1 MQRLRADEILM
12 PYLHKALS
20 VSGYFKQ
27 TSNINSRNKMAHY
40 PNILFHFTPR
50 QSLYDI
56 LNNTFKVSY
65 ARERILGGTKIKE
78 FAVPMV
84 SFSDLRLSELKD
96 NIGTYGKFGI
106 GMTKDWAVNKG
117 LNPVM
122 YASEKSLFTE
132 NFMKGIE
139 DFFKL
144 VNNTDDTTGKYETAY
159 NNTINTLRYIKN
171 YKGDLIRPGKKTI
184 PNYVF
189 ANEREWRFVP
199 PISDNILSFIP
210 IDKIRTSKQKSQF
223 NQKVSHIKLHFQPD
237 DIKYLIVEKDS
248 DINPLITHLRH
259 AKNRFPPDMVDR
271 RSSRILTY
279 EQIEKDV

>member
-1 MQRLRADEILM
+1 
-12 PYLHKALS
+12 
-20 VSGYFKQ
+20 
-27 TSNINSRNKMAHY
+27 MAHY
-40 PNILFHFTPR
+40 PNILFHFTVR

-65 ARERILGGTKIKE
+65 ARERIVGGQKTKE

-106 GMTKDWAVNKG
+106 GMTKDWAIKKG
-117 LNPVM
+117 LNPVL
-122 YASEKSLFTE
+122 YASDRSLFTE

-144 VNNTDDTTGKYETAY
+144 VNNSSDTSGKYETAY
-159 NNTINTLRYIKN
+159 NNTLNTLRYIKN

-184 PNYVF
+184 HNYVF

-199 PISDNILSFIP
+199 PISDDILSFVP
-210 IDKIRTSKQKSQF
+210 IDQITTPQQKSRF
-223 NQKVSHIKLHFQPD
+223 NQNVNHIRLHFQPD

-248 DINPLITHLRH
+248 DINPLIAHLRI
-259 AKNRFPPDMVDR
+259 AKVGFPDEMVDR
-271 RSSRILTY
+271 LSSRILTY

>member
-1 MQRLRADEILM
+1 M
-12 PYLHKALS
+12 
-20 VSGYFKQ
+20 
-27 TSNINSRNKMAHY
+27 
-40 PNILFHFTPR
+40 
-50 QSLYDI
+50 
-56 LNNTFKVSY
+56 
-65 ARERILGGTKIKE
+65 E

-84 SFSDLRLSELKD
+84 SFSDLRLSELKE

-106 GMTKDWAVNKG
+106 GMTKDWAINKG

-122 YASEKSLFTE
+122 YASDKSLFTE

-144 VNNTDDTTGKYETAY
+144 VSKTDDITGKYEAAY

-171 YKGDLIRPGKKTI
+171 YKGDLIRPGKEPT

-199 PISDNILSFIP
+199 PISDGILSFVS
-210 IDKIRTSKQKSQF
+210 IDQIRTPQQKSRF

-237 DIKYLIVEKDS
+237 DIKYLIVERDN
-248 DINPLITHLRH
+248 DINPLIAHLKI
-259 AKNRFPPDMVDR
+259 AKVGFPNDMVDR
-271 RSSRILTY
+271 LSSRILTY

>member
-1 MQRLRADEILM
+1 
-12 PYLHKALS
+12 
-20 VSGYFKQ
+20 
-27 TSNINSRNKMAHY
+27 MARY
-40 PNILFHFTPR
+40 PNILFHFTAR

-56 LNNTFKVSY
+56 LNNTFKISY

-78 FAVPMV
+78 FAVPMI

-106 GMTKDWAVNKG
+106 GMTKDWAINKG

-122 YASEKSLFTE
+122 YASDKSLFTE
-132 NFMKGIE
+132 NFMTGIE

-144 VNNTDDTTGKYETAY
+144 VNNTDDISGRYETAY

-184 PNYVF
+184 SDYVF

-199 PISDNILSFIP
+199 PISNNILSFVP
-210 IDKIRTSKQKSQF
+210 IDQIGTSQQKSKF
-223 NQKVSHIKLHFQPD
+223 NQRVSHIKLHFQPD
-237 DIKYLIVEKDS
+237 DIKYLIVEKDT
-248 DINPLITHLRH
+248 DINPLIAHLRI
-259 AKNRFPPDMVDR
+259 AKVGFPGEIVDR
-271 RSSRILTY
+271 LSSRILTY